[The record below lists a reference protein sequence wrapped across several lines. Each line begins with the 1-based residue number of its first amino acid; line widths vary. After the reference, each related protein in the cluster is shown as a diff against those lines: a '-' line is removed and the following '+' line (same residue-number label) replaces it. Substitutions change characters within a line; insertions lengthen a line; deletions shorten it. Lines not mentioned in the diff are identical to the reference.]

1 MNKNSDILLFEQ
13 ITRMKML
20 SGEMITEEELN
31 EIDWEN
37 DFSDVSKKCILPSA
51 LAEYLNNVIVNS
63 EKKPSKRDKL
73 TPDKPY
79 IHSKSIP
86 KTSSGEIDVEMFIK
100 NITAMP
106 KEIISGNTKMKKS
119 SNEERLS
126 VNIGIPALRGLVYD
140 IQENQFYF
148 VNTCPG
154 AGTCA
159 LICYARKGSYVMFPG
174 VFVKQTRVLNL
185 LLNYPDRFEKLL
197 KRELEMLA
205 IKNPDRLIEFRWNDA
220 GDFFTKKY
228 FEIALRITKEL
239 KAEGYNVNSYAYTK
253 MGDVINLN
261 DPDMVVNF
269 SMDANKK
276 ETGRVKDFDKIK
288 KAETISKDLFD
299 DLYIKNASK
308 KDYEVD
314 EKGKPIFRDKNNV
327 NILKQRLA
335 DKYNVD
341 INTILTYEELL
352 NTPEGRPLQYNVIV
366 APKGEGDI
374 GAQRADV
381 QYSFLLF
388 H

>member
-63 EKKPSKRDKL
+63 EKAPSKRDKL
-73 TPDKPY
+73 ALDKPY

-86 KTSSGEIDVEMFIK
+86 KTSSGEIDVQAFIK

-106 KEIISGNTKMKKS
+106 PEIISGNAKMKKS
-119 SNEERLS
+119 SDENRLS

-140 IQENQFYF
+140 IQEGKFYF

-159 LICYARKGSYVMFPG
+159 LICYARKGSYIQYPG
-174 VFVKQTRVLNL
+174 VFVKETRILNL
-185 LLNYPDRFEKLL
+185 LLNYPDRFEKIL
-197 KRELEMLA
+197 KRELEVLA
-205 IKNPDRLIEFRWNDA
+205 IKNPDKLIEFRWNDA

-228 FEIALRITKEL
+228 FEIAIRITKEL
-239 KAEGYNVNSYAYTK
+239 KADGYNVNSYAYTK
-253 MGDVINLN
+253 MGDVINFN

-276 ETGRVKDFDKIK
+276 ETGRVKDFSKIK
-288 KAETISKDLFD
+288 KAETVEKNLFD
-299 DLYIKNASK
+299 DLYVKTPSK

-314 EKGKPIFRDKNNV
+314 SKGRPIYIDGNSVNV
-327 NILKQRLA
+327 LKQRLA
-335 DKYNVD
+335 DKYGVNV
-341 INTILTYEELL
+341 NTILTYDELL
-352 NTPEGRPLQYNVIV
+352 NTPEGEPLQYNVMI

-374 GAQRADV
+374 GAQRPDV
-381 QYSFLLF
+381 QYSFLMF

>member
-1 MNKNSDILLFEQ
+1 MNKNIDILLFEQ
-13 ITRMKML
+13 ITRMKIL
-20 SGEMITEEELN
+20 YGEMLTEDELN
-31 EIDWEN
+31 EINWEK
-37 DFSDVSKKCILPSA
+37 DFSDVSKKCISPSA
-51 LAEYLNNVIVNS
+51 LAEYLNNVINNS
-63 EKKPSKRDKL
+63 EKVPSKRDKL

-86 KTSSGEIDVEMFIK
+86 KTSSGEIDVEAFIK

-106 KEIISGNTKMKKS
+106 PEIISGNEKMKKS

-140 IQENQFYF
+140 IHERQFYF

-159 LICYARKGSYVMFPG
+159 LICYARKGSYIQYPG
-174 VFVKQTRVLNL
+174 VFVKETRVLNL
-185 LLNYPDRFEKLL
+185 LLNYPDRFEKIL
-197 KRELEMLA
+197 KRELEVLA
-205 IKNPDRLIEFRWNDA
+205 LKNPDMLIEFRWNDA

-228 FEIALRITKEL
+228 FEIALKITKQL

-253 MGDVINLN
+253 MGDVINFN

-276 ETGRVKDFDKIK
+276 ETGRVKNFDKIK
-288 KAETISKDLFD
+288 KAETISKDLFV
-299 DLYIKNASK
+299 DLYVKNASK
-308 KDYEVD
+308 RDFEVD
-314 EKGKPIFRDKNNV
+314 EKGKPIFKDKNGV

-341 INTILTYEELL
+341 INSILTYDELL
-352 NTPEGRPLQYNVIV
+352 NTPEGEPLQYNVIV

-374 GAQRADV
+374 GAQRSDV
-381 QYSFLLF
+381 EYSFLLF

>member
-1 MNKNSDILLFEQ
+1 MNKNRDILLFEQ

-31 EIDWEN
+31 EIDWEI
-37 DFSDVSKKCILPSA
+37 DFSDVSKKCISPST
-51 LAEYLNNVIVNS
+51 LAEYLNNVIDNS
-63 EKKPSKRDKL
+63 KKAPSKRDKL

-86 KTSSGEIDVEMFIK
+86 KTSSGEINVEAFIR
-100 NITAMP
+100 NITQMP
-106 KEIISGNTKMKKS
+106 AQIISGNEKMKKS
-119 SNEERLS
+119 SNEERIS

-140 IQENQFYF
+140 IEEGKFYF

-154 AGTCA
+154 AGACA

-185 LLNYPDRFEKLL
+185 LLNYPDRFEKIL
-197 KRELEMLA
+197 KRELEVLA
-205 IKNPDRLIEFRWNDA
+205 IKNPDKLIEFRWNDA

-228 FEIALRITKEL
+228 FEIAIRITKEL

-253 MGDVINLN
+253 MGNVINLN

-276 ETGRVKDFDKIK
+276 ETGKVKDFGKVK
-288 KAETISKDLFD
+288 KSETVSKDLFD
-299 DLYIKNASK
+299 DLYVKNASK
-308 KDYEVD
+308 RDYAVD
-314 EKGKPIFRDKNNV
+314 KSGRPIFKDKNGV

-341 INTILTYEELL
+341 INSILTYDELL
-352 NTPEGRPLQYNVIV
+352 STPEGEPLQYNVIV

-374 GAQRADV
+374 GAQRSDV
-381 QYSFLLF
+381 EYSFLLF